1 MLSQQC
7 NRVSVELQ
15 LPLLLPTPLRL
26 WQTSDFSF
34 IIKVKADDASS
45 LYFGGCCACL
55 WMGEEEEAEEAP
67 ISNFKTR
74 NEFLLTFSRRAKP
87 RIFANTLVES
97 TAPRKN
103 LRRRFF
109 SYDKCLVNA
118 VFLLKE
124 RLCENNPNMSPNKYL
139 ITAFSYNKSNK
150 NWSMVICLLVNDE
163 KWWDIVFEA
172 HFCFV
177 AN

>member
-1 MLSQQC
+1 MQLWGMLC
-7 NRVSVELQ
+7 VRV
-15 LPLLLPTPLRL
+15 
-26 WQTSDFSF
+26 
-34 IIKVKADDASS
+34 
-45 LYFGGCCACL
+45 
-55 WMGEEEEAEEAP
+55 GEEEAEAP

-118 VFLLKE
+118 MRSF
-124 RLCENNPNMSPNKYL
+124 
-139 ITAFSYNKSNK
+139 F
-150 NWSMVICLLVNDE
+150 
-163 KWWDIVFEA
+163 
-172 HFCFV
+172 
-177 AN
+177 

>member
-1 MLSQQC
+1 MMQLWGMLC
-7 NRVSVELQ
+7 VRV
-15 LPLLLPTPLRL
+15 
-26 WQTSDFSF
+26 
-34 IIKVKADDASS
+34 
-45 LYFGGCCACL
+45 
-55 WMGEEEEAEEAP
+55 GEEEAEAP

-124 RLCENNPNMSPNKYL
+124 RL
-139 ITAFSYNKSNK
+139 
-150 NWSMVICLLVNDE
+150 
-163 KWWDIVFEA
+163 
-172 HFCFV
+172 
-177 AN
+177 